1 MGMTATAT
9 SHTRDRVIAILGL
22 INPAIISA
30 SPDKPNIAYSVR
42 QKVSIEEAFTPLA
55 MALKRSRR
63 KLPRVIIFC
72 RRHEECS
79 QLYHFFLS
87 FMKDESTEP
96 VGAPNLAQ
104 FRLFDMY
111 TSVTRKPVQDSIV
124 ASFSKS
130 DASFRIV
137 ICTIAFG
144 MGINGV
150 DVRQIIHWGPPS
162 DVESY
167 IQECGRAGR
176 NCLPAKALLFWKRGD
191 FKSHTV
197 CKDMEGYCCNKVMC
211 RRAMLMS
218 YFDCTVGSHIIGCDC
233 CDICA
238 LNCHSNNCNCKSF
251 PM

>member
-30 SPDKPNIAYSVR
+30 SPDKPNIAYSVW

-55 MALKRSRR
+55 MALKKSRR

-130 DASFRIV
+130 DASLRIV

-144 MGINGV
+144 MGINCV

-167 IQECGRAGR
+167 IQECG
-176 NCLPAKALLFWKRGD
+176 GD
-191 FKSHTV
+191 FKSQTV

-211 RRAMLMS
+211 RQAMLMS

-233 CDICA
+233 CDICV